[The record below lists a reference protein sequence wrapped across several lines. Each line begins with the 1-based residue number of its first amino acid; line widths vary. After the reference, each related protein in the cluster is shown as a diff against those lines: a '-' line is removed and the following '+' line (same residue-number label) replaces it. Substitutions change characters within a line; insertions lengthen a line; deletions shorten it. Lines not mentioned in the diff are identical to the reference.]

1 MTIRIILD
9 TSIYGKI
16 IEDAIEDKIVEKTN
30 IHKHDLTIYG
40 IRMVRSELRAA
51 PKHSKDRYDLRIALL
66 KLYDALTK
74 GRELQIKPLASNLA
88 ILYYKGYRK
97 NGGSVSWNDMKNDMT
112 IVAEATISKLDIVV
126 SDDNR
131 TMLSRPAKKAYYT
144 VNKEH
149 NMITPNFI
157 GYSEFKRKLF

>member
-88 ILYYKGYRK
+88 ILYYK
-97 NGGSVSWNDMKNDMT
+97 S
-112 IVAEATISKLDIVV
+112 
-126 SDDNR
+126 
-131 TMLSRPAKKAYYT
+131 
-144 VNKEH
+144 
-149 NMITPNFI
+149 
-157 GYSEFKRKLF
+157 

>member
-16 IEDAIEDKIVEKTN
+16 IEDGVEDNIIEKTN
-30 IHKHDLTIYG
+30 IHKHDMTIYG
-40 IRMVRSELRAA
+40 LKIIRSEIKAA
-51 PKHSKDRYDLRIALL
+51 PKHSKDRYDLRFALL
-66 KLYDALTK
+66 RLYDSLTQDH
-74 GRELQIKPLASNLA
+74 ELTIKPLAHVLA
-88 ILYYKGYRK
+88 TLYYKYYRK
-97 NGGSVSWNDMKNDMT
+97 TGGSVSWSKMMNDMI

-131 TMLSRPAKKAYYT
+131 TMLSEPAKKAYFS

-149 NMITPNFI
+149 NLITPNFI
-157 GYSEFKRKLF
+157 GYSEFKKKLL